1 MTEYSGHFNDGETAR
16 RFAVTVRLESTT
28 LLILIDTEGSRESWP
43 LSDLHFVGETFGGGA
58 VRLKRGA
65 DGVARL
71 TINDGDFLHA
81 LLQAAPH
88 LRTNPNLNWRRITL
102 MTLAV
107 AASAALLYFSFPK
120 MVDLATNLIPRAWER
135 NLGKEMVVEV
145 AALMGAKGDFCD
157 NPAGLV
163 AFNKMT
169 SRLTAAAA
177 SLDGGAGFAD
187 EITIRTA
194 NSPQRN
200 AFAVFGGQI
209 AVLNGLLFN
218 AQSPDEVAGVIAH
231 EIGHVAHRHPARKFA
246 RSVGLGLVFEFLL
259 GGGRT
264 VGFGET
270 LLTLSYGR
278 EAEREADNTALAIL
292 DAAQISTKGLAD
304 FLDRLGHKGAGWLSS
319 HPNSDERAAAIRAHQ
334 GPAETT
340 PALSPSDWRALNGIC
355 QSPSSG

>member
-1 MTEYSGHFNDGETAR
+1 MTDYSGHFNDGDTAR
-16 RFAVTVRLESTT
+16 RYAVTIRLEATT
-28 LLILIDTEGSRESWP
+28 LLILNDAEGSHESWP
-43 LSDLHFVGETFGGGA
+43 LSDLRFVGETFGGA
-58 VRLKRGA
+58 TVRLKRGE
-65 DGVARL
+65 DGTARL
-71 TINDGDFLHA
+71 TINDAAFLNA
-81 LLQAAPH
+81 LLQSAPH
-88 LRTNPNLNWRRITL
+88 LRTNPNLNWRRIAF

-107 AASAALLYFSFPK
+107 AASAALLYLSFPK
-120 MVDLATNLIPRAWER
+120 IVDFATNLIPRAWER
-135 NLGKEMVVEV
+135 DLGEEMVIEV
-145 AALMGAKGDFCD
+145 AALMGATGGFCD
-157 NPAGLV
+157 NPSGLA
-163 AFNKMT
+163 AFEKMT
-169 SRLTAAAA
+169 ARLTRAAA
-177 SLDGGAGFAD
+177 SLNGLAEIAD

-246 RSVGLGLVFEFLL
+246 RGVGMGLIFEFLL

-278 EAEREADNTALAIL
+278 DAEREADRTAIAIL
-292 DAAQISTKGLAD
+292 DAANISTGGLAD
-304 FLDRLGHKGAGWLSS
+304 FLDRLGHNNSSWLSS

-340 PALSPSDWRALNGIC
+340 PALSTSDWRALNGIC
-355 QSPSSG
+355 QSTSSG